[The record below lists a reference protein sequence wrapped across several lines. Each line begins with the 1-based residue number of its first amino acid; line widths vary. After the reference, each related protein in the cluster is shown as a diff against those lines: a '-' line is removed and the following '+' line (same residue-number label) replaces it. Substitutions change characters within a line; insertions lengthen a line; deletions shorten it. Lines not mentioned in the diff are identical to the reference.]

1 MRFIGDLED
10 SRQAK
15 NFSAYLLVKG
25 IETQVD
31 ELEEGKRCEIWV
43 KDEDQCDTALAD
55 FKAFQLN
62 PSDSKYSEAVQQA
75 QVLMRAEEKKRQQA
89 QKRMVKVS
97 GGVLPKR
104 KPLTIGIIVV
114 CALVGLLTSFGD
126 GLGNGERARVKY
138 DDPVYRALQFV
149 CLSEAG
155 LEKELESWSG
165 SNPNDDISLRLAS
178 IRRGQIWRLFTNVFI
193 HYGIFHLI
201 FNMVWFFQFG
211 TLIENRY
218 GTSKFLALLLATAI
232 FSSLLQ
238 GIVPGSVGGS
248 VPFLTAGGYWISAF
262 GGMSGVVYGLFGF
275 IWMKSTYDP
284 NFGYRLSQ
292 STIIILMGWMFF
304 CMLPVEM
311 RAGIGFGSN
320 VANWAH
326 GVGLIVGLISGYAT
340 SVIRR

>member
-1 MRFIGDLED
+1 MRFIGDLDD
-10 SRQAK
+10 SRQAQ

-31 ELEEGKRCEIWV
+31 ELEAGTRFEIWV
-43 KDEDQCDTALAD
+43 KDEDQCDAALAD
-55 FKAFQLN
+55 LKAFQLN
-62 PSDSKYSEAVQQA
+62 PSDSKYAEAVQQA
-75 QVLMRAEEKKRQQA
+75 QVLVRAEEKKRQQA

-104 KPLTIGIIVV
+104 KPLTMGIIIV
-114 CALVGLLTSFGD
+114 CALVGLLTSFGE
-126 GLGNGERARVKY
+126 GLGSGDNARVKY

-149 CLSEAG
+149 CLSKTT
-155 LEKELESWSG
+155 LEKELESWDG
-165 SNPNDDISLRLAS
+165 SNPQDDLSLRLAS

-201 FNMVWFFQFG
+201 FNMIWFFQFG

-218 GTSKFLALLLATAI
+218 GTAKFGALVLATAI

-238 GIVPGSVGGS
+238 GTVPDAVGGS
-248 VPFLTAGGYWISAF
+248 VPFITSGGYWISAF

-292 STIIILMGWMFF
+292 STVIILMGWLFF
-304 CMLPVEM
+304 CMLPPEM
-311 RAGIGFGSN
+311 RDGIGFDRS

-326 GVGLIVGLISGYAT
+326 GVGLIVGLAAGYAT